1 MVTKKRYEVHF
12 IALLPE
18 QAESDIVF
26 LCECR
31 KCTFFT
37 SIFYIY
43 LVIIN
48 KYNLKL
54 KFLTFTILDKDW
66 SDSQE
71 SYHRKNS
78 SRREEATLV
87 T

>member
-1 MVTKKRYEVHF
+1 MQKVH
-12 IALLPE
+12 
-18 QAESDIVF
+18 
-26 LCECR
+26 
-31 KCTFFT
+31 FFT